1 MKRYA
6 VLAGTSDKPGFQQKS
21 LSDIFNF
28 LKSATG
34 GAWFDHEILI
44 IPEGF
49 DIPMLKF
56 ILSRIVKDEIDFL
69 FLYFCGNENDIRT
82 VNGFFIEGIEV
93 KHKYLERIGKK
104 QVVVFDACT
113 ALIPDEDNDK
123 KEMND
128 ENARQVAMTRLLS
141 NKAFLVL
148 DGESFLSGCDVGERP
163 MLDSDGSGLY
173 TTHLIKELCQSEKM
187 LDFAAADRNARF
199 VCRVIEISMEMRK
212 A

>member
-21 LSDIFNF
+21 LSDIYNF
-28 LKSATG
+28 LKSAVG
-34 GAWFDHEILI
+34 GTWLDREILI

-56 ILSRIVKDEIDFL
+56 ILSWIVKDEIDFL

-82 VNGFFIEGIEV
+82 VNGFFVEGTEV
-93 KHKYLERIGKK
+93 KHTYLEVIGKK
-104 QVVVFDACT
+104 QVAVFDACT

-123 KEMND
+123 KEKND
-128 ENARQVAMTRLLS
+128 ENDRQVEVARLLS
-141 NKAFLVL
+141 DKAFSAVNGGL
-148 DGESFLSGCDVGERP
+148 FLSGCDVGEHP
-163 MLDSDGSGLY
+163 VLGLDGSGLY
-173 TTHLIKELCQSEKM
+173 TTHLIKEFCQSEKM
-187 LDFAAADRNARF
+187 LDFAVADRNARF
-199 VCRVIEISMEMRK
+199 VCKVAEIAAKVRK